1 MKGAGGTSGGIGT
14 FFAGAAMLVVGLYLL
29 LTRVTVTTGGW
40 RLFGYNAFGI
50 SLLPLIAG
58 IGILFFNGRSVAG
71 WVLTAVGSLIILAG
85 IIANLGIYL
94 QPTSLFDTLMI
105 LALIAGG
112 IGVIARAVKEMPTM
126 EPPTQR

>member
-40 RLFGYNAFGI
+40 RLLGYNAFGI

-58 IGILFFNGRSVAG
+58 IGILFFNGGSVAG

-85 IIANLGIYL
+85 IIANLGLYL
-94 QPTSLFDTLMI
+94 QPTSLFDTLMM

-112 IGVIARAVKEMPTM
+112 IGLVARAVKEMPTL